1 MTKRFKIQTL
11 APVARRGSW
20 FLRLPVI
27 ASFAVL
33 LSSLFFFSSFAA
45 SEIYKWKDKN
55 GNVIFS
61 DSPPSG
67 SNAEEVRIKNN
78 MRFDIP
84 PSKEADA
91 PKAGKGNAAPTKQR
105 LKDARDI
112 HVVMYMTDW

>member
-1 MTKRFKIQTL
+1 MTKRFKNQTAAL
-11 APVARRGSW
+11 VARRGSW
-20 FLRLPVI
+20 LLRLPVI

-33 LSSLFFFSSFAA
+33 LSYLFFFPSFAA
-45 SEIYKWKDKN
+45 TEIYKWKDKN

-105 LKDARDI
+105 LRDVRDI